1 MKMKVK
7 MCAYVYGVYRVDKTR
22 ADLAVPILTGE
33 HERRGTLVHLRL
45 EISASLDQVQ
55 GNLLEMGRCN

>member
-1 MKMKVK
+1 MV
-7 MCAYVYGVYRVDKTR
+7 CRVDITR

-33 HERRGTLVHLRL
+33 HERRGALVHLRL

-55 GNLLEMGRCN
+55 GNLLVIRCR